1 MWAIPSSVDLP
12 PMTDSAD
19 FDGCGSFDKNHAP
32 IADPQPDAG
41 PSLQA
46 PYVTRSGPGKSV
58 DFRLDLDSNSWR
70 EPAECAA
77 GIMRPRNCFHQSNIS
92 T

>member
-1 MWAIPSSVDLP
+1 MNLPSLVDFAS
-12 PMTDSAD
+12 MADRTDL
-19 FDGCGSFDKNHAP
+19 DGCARLDKNHAP